1 MKKIRHFITITFSVL
16 LLTACASG
24 KKQMDKVMNQ
34 VYIGMPQSEFINIVK
49 KKEVVAMRQD
59 VTIYKSSKGN
69 WYDSDGSGR
78 DYRYFYFIDGKLTK
92 VDKGERAV
100 DYRIRVD

>member
-1 MKKIRHFITITFSVL
+1 MKRIKQFIAASCTIL

-24 KKQMDKVMNQ
+24 KKQMGKVMDS
-34 VYIGMPQSEFINIVK
+34 VYIGMPQAEFIRIVK
-49 KKEVVAMRQD
+49 KKELVTMQQNI
-59 VTIYKSSKGN
+59 TIYKASKGN

-78 DYRYFYFIDGKLTK
+78 DYRFFYFTDNKLTQ